1 MMPIPSPSAVRP
13 APEAQPLNEC
23 PFDPDPRYA
32 AGLDVWLVSDYDDVR
47 KVPGDNINF
56 SNIDASS
63 SHLMGE
69 PEALG
74 RHTLNRESYCASAA
88 MSTQGFGSG
97 SPGDFAPP
105 SAGHEQWLRG

>member
-13 APEAQPLNEC
+13 APEAQPLNEW

-63 SHLMGE
+63 S
-69 PEALG
+69 
-74 RHTLNRESYCASAA
+74 
-88 MSTQGFGSG
+88 
-97 SPGDFAPP
+97 P
-105 SAGHEQWLRG
+105 SDG